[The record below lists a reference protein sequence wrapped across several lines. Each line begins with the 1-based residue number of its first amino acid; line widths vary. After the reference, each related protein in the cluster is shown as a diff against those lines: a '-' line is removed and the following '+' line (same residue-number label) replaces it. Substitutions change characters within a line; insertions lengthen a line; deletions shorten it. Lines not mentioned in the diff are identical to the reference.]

1 MSRWI
6 ETIQLRNGKFSLLTY
21 HQRRV
26 NETLQQPTFSLAE
39 ILRTQNFPGDGLF
52 KVRIS
57 YSKKDFTVTYEPYQQ
72 KQIHSLRIVESDK
85 IDYSQKWENR
95 SEIEKLY
102 LEKGEAS
109 DIVIVRQKK
118 VTDSSYANLLLWDDH
133 RWITPTSFLLNGVM
147 RQYLLDTGVIQE
159 KVVNYKDLK
168 LYSKVKLINAMVGMD
183 GPEIDIEHIY

>member
-26 NETLQQPTFSLAE
+26 NEVLQQSAFSLRE
-39 ILRTQNFPGDGLF
+39 ILQAQDFPTDGLL

-57 YSKKDFTVTYEPYQQ
+57 YSINDVSITQEPYQQ
-72 KQIHSLRIVESDK
+72 KQIHSLRIVESDT

-102 LEKGEAS
+102 RQKGEAS
-109 DIVIVRQKK
+109 DILIVKQNQ
-118 VTDSSYANLLLWDDH
+118 VTDSSYANLLLWDGH

-159 KVVNYKDLK
+159 KKVSHKDLK
-168 LYSKVKLINAMVGMD
+168 SYSKVKLINAMVGMN

>member
-26 NETLQQPTFSLAE
+26 NEVLQQSAFSLRE
-39 ILRTQNFPGDGLF
+39 ILQAQDFPTDGLL

-57 YSKKDFTVTYEPYQQ
+57 YSKNDVSITQEPYQQ
-72 KQIHSLRIVESDK
+72 KQIHSLRIVESDT

-102 LEKGEAS
+102 HQKGEAS
-109 DIVIVRQKK
+109 DILIVKQNQ
-118 VTDSSYANLLLWDDH
+118 VTDSSYANLLLWDGH

-159 KVVNYKDLK
+159 KKVSQKDLK
-168 LYSKVKLINAMVGMD
+168 SYSKVKLINAMVGMN

>member
-26 NETLQQPTFSLAE
+26 NEVLQQSAFSLRE
-39 ILRTQNFPGDGLF
+39 ILQAQDFPTDGLL

-57 YSKKDFTVTYEPYQQ
+57 YSKTEVSITQEPYQQ
-72 KQIHSLRIVESDK
+72 KQIHSLRIVESDT

-102 LEKGEAS
+102 HQKGEAS
-109 DIVIVRQKK
+109 DILIVKQNQ
-118 VTDSSYANLLLWDDH
+118 VTDSSYANLLLWDGH

-159 KVVNYKDLK
+159 KMVSQKDLK
-168 LYSKVKLINAMVGMD
+168 SYSKVKLINAMVGMN

>member
-26 NETLQQPTFSLAE
+26 NETLQQSTFSLRE
-39 ILRTQNFPGDGLF
+39 ILRTEDFPTVGLF

-57 YSKKDFTVTYEPYQQ
+57 YTKNEFSITHEPYQQ
-72 KQIHSLRIVESDK
+72 KHIHSLRIVESDR

-102 LEKGEAS
+102 LQKGEAS
-109 DIVIVRQKK
+109 DIVIVKQKK

-159 KVVNYKDLK
+159 KAVNYKDMK